1 MNRREGGEDGDE
13 EDYDRISTYT
23 LNTLEK
29 ELSDSLSSA
38 PGSDYHI
45 PNISILGV
53 CVERLEIER
62 YGL

>member
-13 EDYDRISTYT
+13 EDYERISPYK
-23 LNTLEK
+23 LITLEK

-45 PNISILGV
+45 PIISILGV
-53 CVERLEIER
+53 
-62 YGL
+62 

>member
-13 EDYDRISTYT
+13 EDYDRISTYK

-45 PNISILGV
+45 PIISILGV
-53 CVERLEIER
+53 
-62 YGL
+62 